1 VEKWL
6 LLYEHGKSGS
16 GIDGSTGVEVHL
28 SAQLFVLE
36 EDDDADHSDAD
47 QAEASLEHGGG
58 SGSGI
63 SRPSAIPTTTA
74 DGKPTAAR
82 DRQKLRSSQFL
93 YPLPSPVQQSPMA
106 SPGTSAGFFKLY
118 SPRAPEPPPPQ
129 QQQHSTPAAA
139 STATAATAGN
149 ASPIA
154 SDAEAERYYE
164 RTSTQAHVACWRGD
178 GGNGGLDLSCACRVR
193 VVSLVVCVSCC
204 SNLSSWVATGL
215 SVLGLTPTR
224 PEKYLRPIF

>member
-129 QQQHSTPAAA
+129 QQQQHSTPAAA

-164 RTSTQAHVACWRGD
+164 NQYTSACRVLERGR
-178 GGNGGLDLSCACRVR
+178 GQRWPWLTCRVR

>member
-16 GIDGSTGVEVHL
+16 GIEGSTGVEVHL

-36 EDDDADHSDAD
+36 EDDDADHSDPD
-47 QAEASLEHGGG
+47 QAEAGLEHGGGG

-118 SPRAPEPPPPQ
+118 SPRAPEPPP

-139 STATAATAGN
+139 SAASTTSTATTATAATAGN

-154 SDAEAERYYE
+154 SDAEAERYDE
-164 RTSTQAHVACWRGD
+164 SLGGRATVALAD
-178 GGNGGLDLSCACRVR
+178 VSCACRVVQQPELVGGHR
-193 VVSLVVCVSCC
+193 AVSAGPHPDPPRKVRSARFSFLFFSF
-204 SNLSSWVATGL
+204 LSDG
-215 SVLGLTPTR
+215 
-224 PEKYLRPIF
+224 